1 VAMIQLML
9 APSLARPGDID
20 GTDDTPGSTF
30 DEFKP

>member
-1 VAMIQLML
+1 LML

-20 GTDDTPGSTF
+20 GSDDTSGPTF